1 MFQHEIQVRVRYA
14 ETDQMGYV
22 YHAHYATYFEV
33 ARVETMRAVGFSY
46 KKMEDEGVMML
57 VLELKNQFKS
67 PGRYDELLTVRIS
80 IPKMP
85 TLKILFKYEVI
96 GEDGRQVGLGETTLV
111 FVNKNTGRPIRM
123 PKELVE
129 LLVPY
134 FEGK

>member
-22 YHAHYATYFEV
+22 YYGNYATYFEV
-33 ARVETMRAVGFSY
+33 ARVEAMRAVGFSY
-46 KKMEDEGVMML
+46 KKMEEEGVMMP

-67 PGRYDELLTVRIS
+67 PGRYDELLTIRIS

-85 TLKILFKYEVI
+85 TLKILFQYEVI
-96 GEDGRQVGLGETTLV
+96 GEDGREIGLGETTLV
-111 FVNKNTGRPIRM
+111 FVNKKISKPVRM

-129 LLVPY
+129 LLEPY
-134 FEGK
+134 FR

>member
-1 MFQHEIQVRVRYA
+1 
-14 ETDQMGYV
+14 
-22 YHAHYATYFEV
+22 
-33 ARVETMRAVGFSY
+33 
-46 KKMEDEGVMML
+46 
-57 VLELKNQFKS
+57 
-67 PGRYDELLTVRIS
+67 
-80 IPKMP
+80 MP